1 MNITVNSSK
10 LKLNN
15 GDVSFTKEEAVKYIK
30 EEVDHVLDS
39 LGVDYIVDI
48 KLYTEG
54 EDNDP
59 VHKIDIKAVNS
70 NNIIIQSAYSRN
82 MKRAI
87 NKALPDFRRQLKRA
101 KTKIIDKR
109 RSDTRK
115 TNSIKEDVEFVIQ
128 AI

>member
-30 EEVDHVLDS
+30 EEVNHILDS
-39 LGVDYIVDI
+39 LGVDYTVDI

-54 EDNDP
+54 KDNDP

-70 NNIIIQSAYSRN
+70 NNIIIQSAHSRN